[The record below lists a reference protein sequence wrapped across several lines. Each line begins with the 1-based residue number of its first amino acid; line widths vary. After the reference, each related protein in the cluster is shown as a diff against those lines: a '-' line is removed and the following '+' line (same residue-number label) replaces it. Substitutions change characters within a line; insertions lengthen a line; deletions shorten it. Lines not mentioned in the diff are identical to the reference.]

1 MNKKLINIKR
11 LAVIFVS
18 FSVILWGQN
27 ASAVTEKET
36 EAVPELSAHAAALY
50 CVNTGEFLIEK
61 NSSEKMPMA
70 STTKILTSLITLE
83 SSAKNNKTVTFTK
96 QMYSEGSSMYLKDGY
111 KLLLSDLATGMM
123 TVSGND
129 AANAAAVSIAGS
141 IENFSV
147 LMNKK
152 AEEIGM
158 TNSHFVTP
166 SGLDDENH
174 YSTAEDMSK
183 LMAHAIKNR
192 SFAQLT
198 SLKKAQVDFINPK
211 DMRITYG
218 NHNRLLSLY
227 KYCTGG
233 KTGFTKRAGRCLVTC
248 AEKDGII
255 LVAVTLSAP
264 NDWNDHT
271 RMYDYGFSC
280 LTSVPTNSDSFNV
293 KLTGSSIDTVTATPS
308 NTDNIIVK
316 KGEEDKI
323 KTTVHLPMF
332 VYAPVKKGQ
341 VVGSIEYK
349 INDKVIAK
357 REIVSQMH
365 CDYIEENKGFFDNAK
380 SFLFNLFNIRS
391 S

>member
-1 MNKKLINIKR
+1 MNKRLTGVKR

-18 FSVILWGQN
+18 FFVILCGQN
-27 ASAVTEKET
+27 ASAVTEKDA

-70 STTKILTSLITLE
+70 STTKILTSLLTLE
-83 SSAKNNKTVTFTK
+83 SSAKNNKTVTFTEK
-96 QMYSEGSSMYLKDGY
+96 MYSEGSSMYLKNGY

-183 LMAHAIKNR
+183 LMAYAMKNK
-192 SFAQLT
+192 SFAKLT
-198 SLKKAQVDFINPK
+198 SLKNAQVDFINPK

-233 KTGFTKRAGRCLVTC
+233 KTGFTKKAGRCLVTS
-248 AEKDGII
+248 AEKDGIT

-264 NDWNDHT
+264 NDWNDHIK
-271 RMYDYGFSC
+271 MYDYGFSC
-280 LTSVPTNSDSFNV
+280 LTSVPANSRSFNV
-293 KLTGSSIDTVTATPS
+293 KLTGSSIDTVTATPC
-308 NTDNIIVK
+308 NAENIIVK
-316 KGEEDKI
+316 KGEEEKI

-341 VVGSIEYK
+341 VLGSIEYK
-349 INDKVIAK
+349 IKGKTIAE

-365 CDYIEENKGFFDNAK
+365 CDYIEDDKDFFDNIK
-380 SFLFNLFNIRS
+380 SFFKNMFNG
-391 S
+391 

>member
-1 MNKKLINIKR
+1 MNKAISVVKR

-18 FSVILWGQN
+18 LSIVLCTQN
-27 ASAVTEKET
+27 ISAVSEKEA
-36 EAVPELSAHAAALY
+36 EAAPELSAHSAALY
-50 CVNTGEFLIEK
+50 CVNTGEFLMNK

-96 QMYSEGSSMYLKDGY
+96 EMHSEGSSMYLKDGY

-129 AANAAAVSIAGS
+129 AANAAAISIAGS
-141 IENFSV
+141 IEDFSV

-158 TNSHFVTP
+158 SSSHFVTP

-183 LMAHAIKNR
+183 LMAYAIKNK

-198 SLKKAQVDFINPK
+198 AQKNAQVEFINPK
-211 DMRITYG
+211 DMRITYS

-233 KTGFTKRAGRCLVTC
+233 KTGFTKKAGRCLVTC
-248 AEKDGII
+248 AKKDGIT

-264 NDWNDHT
+264 NDWNDHIK
-271 RMYDYGFSC
+271 MYDYGFSC
-280 LTSVPTNSDSFNV
+280 LTAVPANKDSFKV
-293 KLTGSSIDTVTATPS
+293 RLTGSSINYVTATPS

-323 KTTVHLPMF
+323 KVTVHLPMF
-332 VYAPVKKGQ
+332 IYAPVKKGQ

-349 INDKVIAK
+349 ADNKIIAK
-357 REIVSQMH
+357 RDIVSQMH
-365 CDYIEENKGFFDNAK
+365 CDYIEENKSFFDNVK
-380 SFLFNLFNIRS
+380 SFFINMFNN
-391 S
+391 